1 MTNSQKGDDMDLSKL
16 TDIDWI
22 SNVSRNLA
30 TAVDHKYMNFRHRHL
45 GQEFMSSNWDVLVIL
60 DACRPEMLFQH
71 DLPAEDRQTRYSAA
85 SESWGFMQA
94 NFGGR
99 TLHDTVYVTANP
111 HAHKLNADIFHDID
125 TMDDAWDD
133 SLGTVPPERVTDHA
147 HAAQANYPNKRLII
161 HYMQPHFPFI
171 GNLGQ
176 DIDVS
181 AIDTE
186 MTSDRPGNSNP
197 WTRLKNG
204 DIPLDAVID
213 AYEENHELI
222 AAEMFDLIDNLSGK
236 IVMTADHANLV
247 GDRGFPIPIRLF
259 GHPADFSHPK
269 LRRVPWIEIPAD
281 ERPNTVAEEPFSDKS
296 DTEDVAVGERL
307 ESLGYK

>member
-1 MTNSQKGDDMDLSKL
+1 MNLSKL

-30 TAVDHKYMNFRHRHL
+30 TAIDRKYANFRHRHL
-45 GQEFMSSNWDVLVIL
+45 GQEFISSDWDVLVIL
-60 DACRPEMLFQH
+60 DACRPEMLFQYN
-71 DLPAEDRQTRYSAA
+71 LPARDRRTRFSAA
-85 SESWGFMQA
+85 SESWEFMQA

-99 TLHDTVYVTANP
+99 TLYDTVYVTANP
-111 HAHKLNADIFHDID
+111 HAHKLSADVFHDID

-133 SLGTVPPERVTDHA
+133 SLGTVPPESVTDCA
-147 HAAQANYPNKRLII
+147 HAAQADYPNKRLIV

-171 GNLGQ
+171 GDLGQ

-186 MTSDRPGNSNP
+186 MAGDRPGGPNP

-204 DIPLDAVID
+204 DIPLDVVIN
-213 AYEENHELI
+213 AYKENHELI
-222 AAEMFDLIDNLSGK
+222 AAEMSDLIDGLSGK
-236 IVMTADHANLV
+236 IVVTADHANLI
-247 GDRGFPIPIRLF
+247 GDRGFPIPVRLF
-259 GHPADFSHPK
+259 GHPANFSHPK

-281 ERPNTVAEEPFSDKS
+281 ERPNIVAEEPFSNRS
-296 DTEDVAVGERL
+296 DIEDVAVGERL
-307 ESLGYK
+307 EALGYR